1 MKNTTGSRQQKTENI
16 AQLLR
21 DAVPPVG
28 DSPCPQHDPP
38 HDLWPMMQARLNAQP
53 ALAQGVK
60 AVPWFDWAL
69 AAGLAVFALSFPVTM
84 PVLLYYL

>member
-28 DSPCPQHDPP
+28 DSPGPP
-38 HDLWPMMQARLNAQP
+38 HDLWPMIEVRVNAQP
-53 ALAQGVK
+53 ALAQRVK